1 MKTKIYYTRQG
12 EIPDM
17 YMPDSEWWDAKGPYI
32 YSPSL
37 DDLERIRKEVTPGCE
52 DWIKEMTVPVDM
64 NGVFWSYEEPEE
76 FKKSIVRIHQ
86 ERSRQ

>member
-1 MKTKIYYTRQG
+1 MKTKIYYTRQDAILDIDMSNWG
-12 EIPDM
+12 EV
-17 YMPDSEWWDAKGPYI
+17 GPYI
-32 YSPSL
+32 YSTSL
-37 DDLERIRKEVTPGCE
+37 DDLEKIRRDVTPGCE
-52 DWIKEMTVPVDM
+52 NWIKEMTVPVDI